1 MTELSS
7 KVIFIDKRKTSMR
20 LANAEWEAIDSIC
33 KRENIKRNNLL
44 EMINARKD
52 AKMGLTCSVRLF
64 SLIYYYRLLTK
75 EPMPRAGSSADASS
89 PILKPSKA
97 LSERAKH
104 SPTPRSNTIKPAFLQ
119 ILRAVLCFCAACL
132 YQLTDSQISDIPLSD
147 KCRLPVACN

>member
-89 PILKPSKA
+89 PIFEA
-97 LSERAKH
+97 IKH

-132 YQLTDSQISDIPLSD
+132 YQLTDSQISDVPLSD
-147 KCRLPVACN
+147 KCRLPIACT

>member
-1 MTELSS
+1 MSELSS

-89 PILKPSKA
+89 PIFEA
-97 LSERAKH
+97 
-104 SPTPRSNTIKPAFLQ
+104 IKG
-119 ILRAVLCFCAACL
+119 I
-132 YQLTDSQISDIPLSD
+132 I
-147 KCRLPVACN
+147 

>member
-64 SLIYYYRLLTK
+64 SLIHYYRLLTK

-89 PILKPSKA
+89 PIFEA
-97 LSERAKH
+97 
-104 SPTPRSNTIKPAFLQ
+104 IKG
-119 ILRAVLCFCAACL
+119 I
-132 YQLTDSQISDIPLSD
+132 I
-147 KCRLPVACN
+147 

>member
-1 MTELSS
+1 MAELSS

-75 EPMPRAGSSADASS
+75 EPISRTGSSADASS
-89 PILKPSKA
+89 PIFEA
-97 LSERAKH
+97 
-104 SPTPRSNTIKPAFLQ
+104 IKG
-119 ILRAVLCFCAACL
+119 I
-132 YQLTDSQISDIPLSD
+132 I
-147 KCRLPVACN
+147 

>member
-52 AKMGLTCSVRLF
+52 AKMGLT
-64 SLIYYYRLLTK
+64 
-75 EPMPRAGSSADASS
+75 
-89 PILKPSKA
+89 
-97 LSERAKH
+97 
-104 SPTPRSNTIKPAFLQ
+104 
-119 ILRAVLCFCAACL
+119 
-132 YQLTDSQISDIPLSD
+132 
-147 KCRLPVACN
+147 

>member
-64 SLIYYYRLLTK
+64 SLIYYYRLLTTN
-75 EPMPRAGSSADASS
+75 PMPREGRSAADTTPNIDA
-89 PILKPSKA
+89 LKG
-97 LSERAKH
+97 
-104 SPTPRSNTIKPAFLQ
+104 I
-119 ILRAVLCFCAACL
+119 I
-132 YQLTDSQISDIPLSD
+132 
-147 KCRLPVACN
+147 

>member
-75 EPMPRAGSSADASS
+75 EPMSRAGSSADASS
-89 PILKPSKA
+89 PIFEA
-97 LSERAKH
+97 
-104 SPTPRSNTIKPAFLQ
+104 IKG
-119 ILRAVLCFCAACL
+119 I
-132 YQLTDSQISDIPLSD
+132 I
-147 KCRLPVACN
+147 

>member
-75 EPMPRAGSSADASS
+75 EPAVLLTPPLRF
-89 PILKPSKA
+89 LKPSKA

-104 SPTPRSNTIKPAFLQ
+104 
-119 ILRAVLCFCAACL
+119 
-132 YQLTDSQISDIPLSD
+132 
-147 KCRLPVACN
+147 